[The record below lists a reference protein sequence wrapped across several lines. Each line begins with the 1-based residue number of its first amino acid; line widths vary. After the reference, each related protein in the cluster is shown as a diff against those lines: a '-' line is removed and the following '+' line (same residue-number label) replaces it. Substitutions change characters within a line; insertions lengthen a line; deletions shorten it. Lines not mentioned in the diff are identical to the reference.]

1 MPVRAGHKG
10 DRALIDVAGPAGTSK
25 TALIEAMAAE
35 SDASVLVARCLG
47 DDTSARPPGR
57 RRPGR
62 IPRFATTNKG
72 FCFDEC
78 LRNVPNNRQRPAWST
93 RR

>member
-47 DDTSARPPGR
+47 DDTSAR
-57 RRPGR
+57 RPR
-62 IPRFATTNKG
+62 ETAPRTNP
-72 FCFDEC
+72 EV
-78 LRNVPNNRQRPAWST
+78 RH
-93 RR
+93 